1 MAEPARW
8 AGPKTRIVGDVAAS
22 EDLLIEGQIEGKVT
36 LPAHRLVIASTANLK
51 ADVFA
56 REIVIGGV
64 ATGTFTASE
73 RVEIQAGATV
83 DGRIVAPRVALAD
96 GAVFNGR
103 VEPHKADAAV
113 RVAQYRLAHGEGQEK
128 IGEQPGAVPWQS
140 TSSRTRS

>member
-1 MAEPARW
+1 MADPARW
-8 AGPKTRIVGDVAAS
+8 VGPKTRILGDVTAS

-56 REIVIGGV
+56 REIAIAGV
-64 ATGTFTASE
+64 ASGTFTASE

-83 DGRIVAPRVALAD
+83 DGRIVSPRIALAD

-113 RVAQYRLAHGEGQEK
+113 RVAQYRQAHG
-128 IGEQPGAVPWQS
+128 GAPD
-140 TSSRTRS
+140 